1 MSSAQT
7 RARRLCFRP
16 WRSNDKQHS
25 LHNSAVPEPRVA
37 AELAGN
43 SLGLAVE
50 QRSCHTPSVVQLSVV
65 STDRPVA
72 MLRATRH
79 WLGRRAACS
88 LGRGVARH
96 GYRLVNSLN
105 RSHPEWQQHAPEAS
119 LCASRLAWAG
129 KVQDATE
136 AGSAAAL
143 SASSLAMAA
152 ILLTLPLDAS
162 AAAADGSVLLEVNI
176 WQLLLKN
183 PVLAAIL
190 ASGALIVIPRLVQVL
205 GARVGL
211 KTLQPDFC
219 K

>member
-1 MSSAQT
+1 M
-7 RARRLCFRP
+7 
-16 WRSNDKQHS
+16 
-25 LHNSAVPEPRVA
+25 
-37 AELAGN
+37 
-43 SLGLAVE
+43 
-50 QRSCHTPSVVQLSVV
+50 
-65 STDRPVA
+65 
-72 MLRATRH
+72 
-79 WLGRRAACS
+79 
-88 LGRGVARH
+88 
-96 GYRLVNSLN
+96 
-105 RSHPEWQQHAPEAS
+105 
-119 LCASRLAWAG
+119 
-129 KVQDATE
+129 VQDAAE
-136 AGSAAAL
+136 SGSAAAL

-152 ILLTLPLDAS
+152 ILLSLPPDAS